1 MKTVRTQSLKDGVYS
16 VTIEFDSYGRR
27 DLTASQEKEIIEN
40 YGCKLIYKDIEFSD
54 YYKVENGNVVRG
66 TYGDGDLISEI
77 SFSMQFITFGD
88 LVKLNLNNQEI
99 PLNGGLLLEYKV
111 KAEALSDS
119 VVGEKLTTKEKVAT
133 AMCKLFAEKV
143 EEAITKIIDK
153 AIEKTDDFESVT
165 DVTL

>member
-1 MKTVRTQSLKDGVYS
+1 MKTIRTQSLKDGVYS

-66 TYGDGDLISEI
+66 TSGD
-77 SFSMQFITFGD
+77 GD

-111 KAEALSDS
+111 KAKALNDS

>member
-1 MKTVRTQSLKDGVYS
+1 MKTIRTQSLKDGVYS

-54 YYKVENGNVVRG
+54 YYKVENGNVVKG
-66 TYGDGDLISEI
+66 TSGD
-77 SFSMQFITFGD
+77 GD

-111 KAEALSDS
+111 KAESLSDS

>member
-1 MKTVRTQSLKDGVYS
+1 MKTIRTQSLKDGVYS

-66 TYGDGDLISEI
+66 TSGD
-77 SFSMQFITFGD
+77 GD

>member
-1 MKTVRTQSLKDGVYS
+1 MKTIRTQSLKDGVYS

-27 DLTASQEKEIIEN
+27 DLTASQEREIIEN

-54 YYKVENGNVVRG
+54 YYKVENGNVVKG
-66 TYGDGDLISEI
+66 TSGD
-77 SFSMQFITFGD
+77 GD

-111 KAEALSDS
+111 KAGALSDS
-119 VVGEKLTTKEKVAT
+119 VVGENLTTKEKVAT

>member
-1 MKTVRTQSLKDGVYS
+1 MKTIRTQSLKDGVYS

-66 TYGDGDLISEI
+66 TSGD
-77 SFSMQFITFGD
+77 GD

-165 DVTL
+165 DITL

>member
-1 MKTVRTQSLKDGVYS
+1 MKTIRTQSLKDGVYS

-66 TYGDGDLISEI
+66 TSGD
-77 SFSMQFITFGD
+77 GD

-111 KAEALSDS
+111 KAQALSDS

>member
-66 TYGDGDLISEI
+66 TSGD
-77 SFSMQFITFGD
+77 GD

-119 VVGEKLTTKEKVAT
+119 VVGENLTTKEKVAT

>member
-1 MKTVRTQSLKDGVYS
+1 MKTIRTQSLKDGVYS

-54 YYKVENGNVVRG
+54 YYKVENGNVVKG
-66 TYGDGDLISEI
+66 TSGD
-77 SFSMQFITFGD
+77 GD

>member
-1 MKTVRTQSLKDGVYS
+1 MKTIRTQSLKDGVYS

-66 TYGDGDLISEI
+66 TSGD
-77 SFSMQFITFGD
+77 GD

-111 KAEALSDS
+111 KAESLSDS

>member
-66 TYGDGDLISEI
+66 TSGD
-77 SFSMQFITFGD
+77 GD

-111 KAEALSDS
+111 KAKALNDS

>member
-1 MKTVRTQSLKDGVYS
+1 MKTIRTQSLKDGVYS

-27 DLTASQEKEIIEN
+27 DLTASQEREIIEN

-66 TYGDGDLISEI
+66 TSGD
-77 SFSMQFITFGD
+77 GD

>member
-1 MKTVRTQSLKDGVYS
+1 MKTIRTQSLKDGVYS

-54 YYKVENGNVVRG
+54 YYKVENGNVIKG
-66 TYGDGDLISEI
+66 TSGD
-77 SFSMQFITFGD
+77 GD

>member
-1 MKTVRTQSLKDGVYS
+1 MKTIRTQSLKDGVYS
-16 VTIEFDSYGRR
+16 LTIEIDSYGRR

-66 TYGDGDLISEI
+66 TSGD
-77 SFSMQFITFGD
+77 GD

-119 VVGEKLTTKEKVAT
+119 VVGVKLTTKEKVAT

>member
-66 TYGDGDLISEI
+66 TSGD
-77 SFSMQFITFGD
+77 GD

-119 VVGEKLTTKEKVAT
+119 VVGDKLTTKEKVAT

>member
-1 MKTVRTQSLKDGVYS
+1 MKTIRTQSLKDGVYS

-27 DLTASQEKEIIEN
+27 DLTASQEREIIEN

-54 YYKVENGNVVRG
+54 YYKVENGNVVKG
-66 TYGDGDLISEI
+66 TSGD
-77 SFSMQFITFGD
+77 GD

>member
-1 MKTVRTQSLKDGVYS
+1 MKTIRTQSLKDGVYS

-27 DLTASQEKEIIEN
+27 NLTASQEKEIIEN

-54 YYKVENGNVVRG
+54 YYKIENGNVVRG
-66 TYGDGDLISEI
+66 TSGD
-77 SFSMQFITFGD
+77 GD

>member
-1 MKTVRTQSLKDGVYS
+1 MKTIRTQSLKDGVYS

-27 DLTASQEKEIIEN
+27 NLTASQEKEIIEN

-66 TYGDGDLISEI
+66 TSGD
-77 SFSMQFITFGD
+77 GD

>member
-66 TYGDGDLISEI
+66 TSGD
-77 SFSMQFITFGD
+77 GD

>member
-1 MKTVRTQSLKDGVYS
+1 MKTIRTQSLKDGVYS

-66 TYGDGDLISEI
+66 TSDD
-77 SFSMQFITFGD
+77 GD

-99 PLNGGLLLEYKV
+99 PLNDGLLLEYKV

>member
-1 MKTVRTQSLKDGVYS
+1 MKTIRTQSLKDGVYS

-27 DLTASQEKEIIEN
+27 NLTASQEKEIIEN

-54 YYKVENGNVVRG
+54 YYKIENGNVVRG
-66 TYGDGDLISEI
+66 TSDD
-77 SFSMQFITFGD
+77 GD

>member
-66 TYGDGDLISEI
+66 TSGD
-77 SFSMQFITFGD
+77 GD

-111 KAEALSDS
+111 KAQALSDS